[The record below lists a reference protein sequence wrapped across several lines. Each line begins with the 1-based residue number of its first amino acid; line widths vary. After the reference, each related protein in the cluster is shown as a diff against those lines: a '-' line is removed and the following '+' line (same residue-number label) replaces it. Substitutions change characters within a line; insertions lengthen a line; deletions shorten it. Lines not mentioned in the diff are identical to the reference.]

1 VKGQRSPL
9 LVIFLVVFID
19 LLGFGLI
26 LPLLPFYAESLGAS
40 EVQIG
45 ILLVAFAAMQFIG
58 APILGSLSDRFGR
71 RPLLIVS
78 QVGTVIA
85 FLMLGAADSWA
96 MLLLSR
102 MVGGLMGGN
111 ITVAQAYISDITD
124 EANRAQGLALIGA
137 AFGLGFILG
146 PVAGGWLAAFGFAVP
161 AYAAA
166 GVALLTVIFTIVA
179 VPEPPQRIASGRG
192 GPLQALRNV
201 FVVGARPQLRQIYL
215 TVFLSALGLIAFQS
229 CFALFAERRFGFGPR
244 ETGLLLAYVG
254 VITVILQVGFTGK
267 LVKRFGE
274 QRLVFVGAILLG
286 LSLLTT
292 ALAPTWPVLLFSFLL
307 IALGPG
313 LLNPSLQSLLTLTS
327 GPAERGQVLG
337 VFTSVDSLARMIAPL
352 PATWLLGAVSP
363 GAPLLLGAVLAAFAT
378 LTAMQIIQPAPT
390 LETEATHKPA

>member
-1 VKGQRSPL
+1 
-9 LVIFLVVFID
+9 VIFMVVFID

-40 EVQIG
+40 EVQVG
-45 ILLVAFAAMQFIG
+45 MLLVTFAAAQFVG

-71 RPLLIVS
+71 RPLLLVS

-85 FLMLGAADSWA
+85 FLLLGIAEGLP
-96 MLLLSR
+96 LLFASR
-102 MVGGLMGGN
+102 LIGGLMGGN
-111 ITVAQAYISDITD
+111 ITVAQAYISDVTD

-146 PVAGGWLAAFGFAVP
+146 PVAGGLLASFGFSVP

-166 GVALLTVIFTIVA
+166 GVALLTLIFTYIA
-179 VPEPPQRIASGRG
+179 VPEPAQRVASERG
-192 GPLQALRNV
+192 GPIAALRNV
-201 FVVGARPQLRQIYL
+201 FTLGARPTLRPIYL
-215 TVFLSALGLIAFQS
+215 TTFLSALGLIAFQS
-229 CFALFAERRFGFGPR
+229 CFALYAERRFSFGPR

-254 VITVILQVGFTGK
+254 VITVILQIGFTGR

-274 QRLVFVGAILLG
+274 QRLVVVGAILLA
-286 LSLLTT
+286 LSLLST
-292 ALAPTWPVLLFSFLL
+292 ALAPSWPLLLFSFLL

-313 LLNPSLQSLLTLTS
+313 LLNPSLQSLLTRS
-327 GPAERGQVLG
+327 SAADERGQVLG

-363 GAPLLLGAVLAAFAT
+363 GAPLLVGALLALGAT
-378 LTAMQIIQPAPT
+378 LVALRIVQPTIPPENLSVAV
-390 LETEATHKPA
+390 